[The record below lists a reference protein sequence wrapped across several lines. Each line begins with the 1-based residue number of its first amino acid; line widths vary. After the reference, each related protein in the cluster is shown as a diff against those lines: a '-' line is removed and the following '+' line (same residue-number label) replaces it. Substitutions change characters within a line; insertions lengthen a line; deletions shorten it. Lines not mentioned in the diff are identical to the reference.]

1 MLMNKKE
8 KRKTPLAIL
17 RYAGSEAV
25 LWHKKSALALICI
38 SKRAKPNALRN
49 SGASRC
55 PTQPPLKTLFEPR

>member
-25 LWHKKSALALICI
+25 LWHKKGALALLCI
-38 SKRAKPNALRN
+38 LKSAKPHALRN
-49 SGASRC
+49 SAESRC
-55 PTQPPLKTLFEPR
+55 PDTATFKNLI